1 MEDTK
6 LDIRAKLD
14 QLVFD
19 AIELERRIERL
30 DTQDL
35 QVETKTTELRQAIE
49 FAQDSIKRFIK

>member
-1 MEDTK
+1 MIDPK
-6 LDIRAKLD
+6 LDIRAKLN

-35 QVETKTTELRQAIE
+35 QAEIKSTELRQAIE
-49 FAQDSIKRFIK
+49 FAQESITKFIK